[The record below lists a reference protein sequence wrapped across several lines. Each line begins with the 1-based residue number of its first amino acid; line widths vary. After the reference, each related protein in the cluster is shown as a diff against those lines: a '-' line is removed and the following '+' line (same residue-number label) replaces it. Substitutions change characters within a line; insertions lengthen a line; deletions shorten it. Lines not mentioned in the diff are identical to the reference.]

1 MIRDNSLL
9 NSLNVNK
16 NNVLPTEILV
26 VERNRDLKQIN
37 QLLAEGY
44 SIQFSKHDNYITIN
58 GKTFNGFGRK
68 EFNVHNSD

>member
-9 NSLNVNK
+9 NSLNINK

-26 VERNRDLKQIN
+26 VERDRDIKQIN

-44 SIQFSKHDNYITIN
+44 Q
-58 GKTFNGFGRK
+58 
-68 EFNVHNSD
+68 